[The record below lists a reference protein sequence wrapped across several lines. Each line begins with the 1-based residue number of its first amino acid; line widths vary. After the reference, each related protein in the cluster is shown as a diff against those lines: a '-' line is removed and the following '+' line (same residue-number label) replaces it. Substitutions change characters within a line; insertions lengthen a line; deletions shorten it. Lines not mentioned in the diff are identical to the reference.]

1 MRRSSMLAVAC
12 LTWAAVVA
20 CGGSVGGTADGG
32 AADAAARVKGGFESL
47 AAPAQAMSTQTAA
60 TGAARDEAAKAL
72 GVPPDQVSVEAV
84 EPVQWR
90 DASLG
95 CAAPGKDFAP
105 AITPGLRIVV
115 SVAGQRHQVDA
126 DGDGRAVVCRTPTQ

>member
-1 MRRSSMLAVAC
+1 MRRSSVLAVAC

-20 CGGSVGGTADGG
+20 CGASPGGSADEG

-72 GVPPDQVSVEAV
+72 GVPPNQVTVETV

-95 CAAPGKDFAP
+95 CAEPGKVFAQV
-105 AITPGLRIVV
+105 ITPGLRIVV
-115 SVAGQRHQVDA
+115 SAAGQRHQVHA
-126 DGDGRAVVCRTPTQ
+126 DGNGRAVVCQNPTQ

>member
-1 MRRSSMLAVAC
+1 MRRLSVVAVGC
-12 LTWAAVVA
+12 LTWAAVAA
-20 CGGSVGGTADGG
+20 CGGSAGGSADAG

-72 GVPPDQVSVEAV
+72 GVPPNQVNIETV

-95 CAAPGKDFAP
+95 CAEPGKVFAQV
-105 AITPGLRIVV
+105 ITPGLRIVA
-115 SVAGQRHQVDA
+115 SAAGQRREVHV
-126 DGDGRAVVCRTPTQ
+126 DGDGRMVVCQTPTQ